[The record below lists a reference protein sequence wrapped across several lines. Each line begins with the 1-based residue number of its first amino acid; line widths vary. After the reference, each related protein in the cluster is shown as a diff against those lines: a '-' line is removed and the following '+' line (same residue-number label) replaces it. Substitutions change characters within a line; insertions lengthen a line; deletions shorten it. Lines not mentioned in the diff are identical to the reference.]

1 MGGARA
7 YKQHEALVLATVVGE
22 AEEVVLAF
30 VLLNDFR
37 AEGVSEIDEA
47 DHLVDDEQ
55 GRADASEPC
64 EPGEKVVGRE
74 EARDD
79 DPSETKALA
88 EPEAAVHGRGEA
100 RLCAGEQQHHEEE
113 AREREC
119 QAVDGPHA
127 LAARGIAHIVGEVVA
142 VVGRYSRLDD
152 NARDNNG
159 GLGGGWDAD
168 RGRRRRHANLV
179 ADVQV
184 LARVLE

>member
-1 MGGARA
+1 M
-7 YKQHEALVLATVVGE
+7 VGE

-30 VLLNDFR
+30 VLLDDLR
-37 AEGVSEIDEA
+37 AEGISEIDEA

-79 DPSETKALA
+79 EQDEPKALA

-113 AREREC
+113 ARDRE
-119 QAVDGPHA
+119 
-127 LAARGIAHIVGEVVA
+127 
-142 VVGRYSRLDD
+142 
-152 NARDNNG
+152 
-159 GLGGGWDAD
+159 
-168 RGRRRRHANLV
+168 
-179 ADVQV
+179 
-184 LARVLE
+184 